1 MGKSNRRPQATKGRN
16 LAYAQGMQEIRFS
29 NASGPH
35 RAQTDY
41 RRKPKHAGQ
50 GWGE

>member
-1 MGKSNRRPQATKGRN
+1 MPKNKNRRPQAPKGRN
-16 LAYAQGMQEIRFS
+16 FAMAQGMQEIRFS

-41 RRKPKHAGQ
+41 RRKPKHG
-50 GWGE
+50 GWEE